1 MRKIIIALAALAAF
15 GLALPAFSSA
25 KAEDAKIVIGTG
37 DHHDDNYRRH
47 HRHHHKVVVIKKDH
61 DHHY

>member
-25 KAEDAKIVIGTG
+25 KADEAKIVIGTG
-37 DHHDDNYRRH
+37 DHDGDHYRRH
-47 HRHHHKVVVIKKDH
+47 HHHHHKVIVIEKDH
-61 DHHY
+61 DHHD